1 MLRRGGLELGG
12 LGGWR
17 VWAEVAAY
25 LYAATGTEANVVI
38 IVMNDL
44 SVD

>member
-1 MLRRGGLELGG
+1 MVWSSEAWEGG
-12 LGGWR
+12 

-25 LYAATGTEANVVI
+25 LYATTGTEANVVI
-38 IVMNDL
+38 IVMNGL